1 MKLTQMSDDE
11 LIQKKMDLSAELD
24 SLPTYSL
31 HRRDIIKALDRIDR
45 ERLRRALVKEK
56 ENK

>member
-1 MKLTQMSDDE
+1 MRLTQMSDDE
-11 LIQKKMDLSAELD
+11 LIQKKMDLAQELK

>member
-11 LIQKKMDLSAELD
+11 LIQKKMDLATELD
-24 SLPTYSL
+24 SLPSYSL
-31 HRRDIIKALDRIDR
+31 HRRDIIKALNRIDR
-45 ERLRRALVKEK
+45 ERLRRALKKEK